1 MNSLCAPA
9 ILYLG
14 FSLTQIIIDTFKGY
28 YNIAFFKSIV
38 AVIFTI
44 LLNMLCENG
53 LSVISWFIVFIPFM
67 LMSYITV
74 VLVYVFGLKPSNSNV
89 NADVNYPGMSTNP
102 TSESSSNNKKVIVVK
117 ESNNMDN
124 DDDYVSQSNESFIT
138 RQASVIQK

>member
-53 LSVISWFIVFIPFM
+53 LNVISWLIVFIPFM

-89 NADVNYPGMSTNP
+89 SADVNYPEMSTN
-102 TSESSSNNKKVIVVK
+102 TSNQSSSNNKKVVVVK
-117 ESNNMDN
+117 ESNNTDDDN
-124 DDDYVSQSNESFIT
+124 DYVSQSNESFIT
-138 RQASVIQK
+138 RQALIL